1 MVPEPMTS
9 IVLPQP
15 ARLQRLYSASRL
27 QGWIRTPW
35 TLVLGVMI
43 RVQMRRILRLC
54 TNVNIVHDS
63 DDDDVYR
70 VMESDG
76 ENDDGASGDGDSDS
90 EGELDDKTD
99 GGQGEEGEEEADDP
113 LIDSS
118 LIDAVGGL
126 KYTVVND
133 KQVVER
139 HYKTPSQ
146 DPRRLFAISKMCS
159 A

>member
-118 LIDAVGGL
+118 LIDAVGG
-126 KYTVVND
+126 V
-133 KQVVER
+133 
-139 HYKTPSQ
+139 
-146 DPRRLFAISKMCS
+146 RRS
-159 A
+159 AWGE